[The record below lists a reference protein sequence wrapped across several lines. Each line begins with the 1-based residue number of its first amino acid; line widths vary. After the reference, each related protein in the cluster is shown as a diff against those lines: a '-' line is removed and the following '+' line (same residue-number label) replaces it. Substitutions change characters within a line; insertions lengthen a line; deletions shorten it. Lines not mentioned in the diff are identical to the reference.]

1 MHSSFS
7 EPFSRRYRLRRWL
20 GRAALAALLSV
31 LATSARA
38 DWLVTPFAGAKVD
51 AKTNLVDL
59 DQASGTTKLAVGA
72 SVSLL
77 GDGLFGAE
85 GDIGYLPGFFDSSG
99 RGGLVSSSRVV
110 SAMGHVLVTPP
121 ARVMR
126 GSLRPYVTAGV
137 GWLHVGI
144 SDLRGVFHVS
154 DNYAG
159 MAVGAGA
166 IGRTGRRTSVRFD
179 LRRFQTITDAQ
190 ARTVGPGTTRLS
202 FWRAS
207 VGLSLH
213 Y

>member
-1 MHSSFS
+1 M
-7 EPFSRRYRLRRWL
+7 
-20 GRAALAALLSV
+20 
-31 LATSARA
+31 
-38 DWLVTPFAGAKVD
+38 TPFAGAKVD

-59 DQASGTTKLAVGA
+59 DQASGSTKLAVGA

-77 GDGLFGAE
+77 GDGMFGIE
-85 GDIGYLPGFFDSSG
+85 GDVGYLPGFFGSSG

-110 SAMGHVLVTPP
+110 SAMGHVLVTAP

-126 GSLRPYVTAGV
+126 DSLRPYATVGV
-137 GWLHVGI
+137 GWMHVGI
-144 SDLRGVFHVS
+144 SGLLPGVLRVS
-154 DNYAG
+154 DNYAAL
-159 MAVGAGA
+159 AVGAGA

-179 LRRFQTITDAQ
+179 LRRFQAMTEGRAL
-190 ARTVGPGTTRLS
+190 TVGAGTTRLS

>member
-1 MHSSFS
+1 M
-7 EPFSRRYRLRRWL
+7 L
-20 GRAALAALLSV
+20 GVMAAPAS
-31 LATSARA
+31 A
-38 DWLVTPFAGAKVD
+38 DWLVTPFVGAKVD

-77 GDGLFGAE
+77 GAGLFGIE
-85 GDIGYLPGFFDSSG
+85 GDVGYLPGFFDSSG

-110 SAMGHVLVTPP
+110 SAMGHVLVMPP

-126 GSLRPYVTAGV
+126 DSLRPYVTAGV
-137 GWLHVGI
+137 GWMHVGI
-144 SDLRGVFHVS
+144 SGVLPGVLRVS
-154 DNYAG
+154 DDYAA

-179 LRRFQTITDAQ
+179 LRRFHALTEGQ

>member
-1 MHSSFS
+1 MVTATF
-7 EPFSRRYRLRRWL
+7 
-20 GRAALAALLSV
+20 GVMAAPAS
-31 LATSARA
+31 A
-38 DWLVTPFAGAKVD
+38 DWLVTPFVGAKVD

-77 GDGLFGAE
+77 GEGLFGIE
-85 GDIGYLPGFFDSSG
+85 GDVGYLPGFFDSSG

-126 GSLRPYVTAGV
+126 DSLRPYVTAGV
-137 GWLHVGI
+137 GWMHVGI
-144 SDLRGVFHVS
+144 SDLRGVFRVR
-154 DNYAG
+154 DDYAA

-179 LRRFQTITDAQ
+179 LRRFQTMTEGQ